1 MMKTV
6 NSQVGMIPL
15 MPQRDWKR
23 DSGEIRRYCN
33 LASAPVAVKLLRQV
47 KELTEIKGLKQLQAT
62 APCHMAAYARY
73 YKEEGVVGASAESLK
88 CVWGATCTGLM
99 RSPERLSDGELAW
112 RYAKDSEAGKHIQEV
127 MGVLG
132 SREKLFEAMVMAPLD
147 IAPLDPDVV
156 VLYVTPAQALRM
168 VIAYAYESGE
178 EVKSV
183 ITGQSSL
190 CSSIAHAYQQKNLV
204 VDLPCMGDR
213 MFGLVQEQEMLVAF
227 HHSRVGQIVEG
238 LRATESFSSHPFK
251 PFLRW
256 QVIFAPDMEPRR
268 TELE

>member
-1 MMKTV
+1 
-6 NSQVGMIPL
+6 
-15 MPQRDWKR
+15 MPSVDWKR
-23 DSGEIRRYCN
+23 VSGDIRKYCN
-33 LASAPVAVKLLRQV
+33 LASSPVSVTLLKNV
-47 KELTEIKGLKQLQAT
+47 KELSAIKGLKQLQAT

-73 YKEEGVVGASAESLK
+73 YREEGVVGASSEGMK
-88 CVWGATCTGLM
+88 CVWGAACTGLM
-99 RSPERLSDGELAW
+99 RSPDRLSDGELAW
-112 RYAKDSEAGKHIQEV
+112 RYAKDAEAGKHIQEV

-132 SREKLFEAMVMAPLD
+132 ANEKVFEAMVMAPLD
-147 IAPLDPDVV
+147 MTPLEPDVV

-168 VIAYAYESGE
+168 VIAYAFESGE
-178 EVKSV
+178 EVNSP

-190 CSSIAHAYQQKNLV
+190 CSSIAHAYQGRNLV

-227 HHSRVGQIVEG
+227 HHSRAAQLVEG
-238 LRATESFSSHPFK
+238 LRATESFSAHPFK

>member
-1 MMKTV
+1 
-6 NSQVGMIPL
+6 
-15 MPQRDWKR
+15 MPQPNWGRI
-23 DSGEIRRYCN
+23 SGDIRKYCN
-33 LASAPVAVKLLRQV
+33 LASAPVAVTLLKQA
-47 KELTEIKGLKQLQAT
+47 KELSEVKGLRQLQAT

-73 YKEEGVVGASAESLK
+73 YKDEGIVGASSEGMR
-88 CVWGATCTGLM
+88 CVWGASCTGLM
-99 RSPERLSDGELAW
+99 RSPDRLSEGELAW
-112 RYAKDSEAGKHIQEV
+112 RYAKDAEAGKHIQEV

-132 SREKLFEAMVMAPLD
+132 ASEKLFDAMVMAPLD
-147 IAPLDPDVV
+147 IAPLEPDVV
-156 VLYVTPAQALRM
+156 VMYVTPAQALRLI
-168 VIAYAYESGE
+168 IAFAFESGE

-190 CSSIAHAYQQKNLV
+190 CSSIAHAYQERSMV
-204 VDLPCMGDR
+204 VDLPCVGDR

-227 HHSRVGQIVEG
+227 HRSRGEQIAEG
-238 LRATESFSSHPFK
+238 LRATESFSGHPFK

>member
-1 MMKTV
+1 MLPV
-6 NSQVGMIPL
+6 VSQM
-15 MPQRDWKR
+15 DWKR
-23 DSGEIRRYCN
+23 IAGEIRRYCN
-33 LASAPVAVKLLRQV
+33 LASAPVAVKLLEQA
-47 KELTEIKGLKQLQAT
+47 KDLSAIEGLRQLQDT

-73 YKEEGVVGASAESLK
+73 YKEDGVVGASAEGMK
-88 CVWGATCTGLM
+88 CVWGAACTGLM
-99 RSPERLSDGELAW
+99 RSPDRLSEGELAW
-112 RYAKDSEAGKHIQEV
+112 RYAKDAEAGRHIQEV

-132 SREKLFEAMVMAPLD
+132 AREKLFDAMAMGPLD
-147 IAPLDPDVV
+147 VAALDPDVV
-156 VLYVTPAQALRM
+156 VLYVTPAQALRL
-168 VIAYAYESGE
+168 VIAYAFESGD
-178 EVKSV
+178 EVRSV

-190 CSSIAHAYQQKNLV
+190 CSSIAHAYQERNLV
-204 VDLPCMGDR
+204 VDLPCVGDR

-227 HHSRVGQIVEG
+227 HHSRAEQLVEG

>member
-1 MMKTV
+1 M
-6 NSQVGMIPL
+6 
-15 MPQRDWKR
+15 
-23 DSGEIRRYCN
+23 
-33 LASAPVAVKLLRQV
+33 LLKDVR
-47 KELTEIKGLKQLQAT
+47 ELSVVKGLKQLQAT

-73 YKEEGVVGASAESLK
+73 YRDEGIVGASAEAMK

-99 RSPERLSDGELAW
+99 RSPDRLSDGELAW
-112 RYAKDSEAGKHIQEV
+112 RYAKDAGAGKHIQEV

-132 SREKLFEAMVMAPLD
+132 TREKLFDAMVMAPLE
-147 IAPLDPDVV
+147 ITPMDPDVV
-156 VLYVTPAQALRM
+156 VLYATPAQVLRI

-178 EVKSV
+178 EVRSV

-190 CSSIAHAYQQKNLV
+190 CSSIAHAYQEEKLI

-213 MFGLVQEQEMLVAF
+213 MFGMVQEQEMLVAF
-227 HHSRVGQIVEG
+227 HRSRSEQILEG
-238 LRATESFSSHPFK
+238 LRATESFSAHPFK

-268 TELE
+268 PELD

>member
-6 NSQVGMIPL
+6 NSQAGMIPL

-33 LASAPVAVKLLRQV
+33 LASAPVAVKLLKQV

-190 CSSIAHAYQQKNLV
+190 CSSIAHACQEKNLV

>member
-1 MMKTV
+1 M
-6 NSQVGMIPL
+6 
-15 MPQRDWKR
+15 MPQTDWR
-23 DSGEIRRYCN
+23 RVSGEIRRYCN
-33 LASAPVAVKLLRQV
+33 LASAPVAVKLLKQV
-47 KELTEIKGLKQLQAT
+47 KELSNIKGLKQLQAT

-73 YKEEGVVGASAESLK
+73 YKEEGVVGASAEGMK
-88 CVWGATCTGLM
+88 CVWGAACTGLM
-99 RSPERLSDGELAW
+99 RSPDRLSDGELAW

-132 SREKLFEAMVMAPLD
+132 ANEKLFEAMVMAPLE
-147 IAPLDPDVV
+147 ITPLDPDVV

-168 VIAYAYESGE
+168 VIAYAYQSGE
-178 EVKSV
+178 EIKSV

-190 CSSIAHAYQQKNLV
+190 CSSIAHAYQEQNLV

-227 HHSRVGQIVEG
+227 HHSRAEQIAEG
-238 LRATESFSSHPFK
+238 LRATEYFSGHPFK

>member
-1 MMKTV
+1 
-6 NSQVGMIPL
+6 MIPL

-23 DSGEIRRYCN
+23 ASGEIRRYCN
-33 LASAPVAVKLLRQV
+33 LASTPVAVMLLKQI
-47 KELTEIKGLKQLQAT
+47 KELTEIKGLKQLLAT

-112 RYAKDSEAGKHIQEV
+112 RYAKDTEAGKHIQDV

-147 IAPLDPDVV
+147 ITPLDPDVV

-190 CSSIAHAYQQKNLV
+190 CSSIAHACQEKNLV

-227 HHSRVGQIVEG
+227 HHSRVEQIVAG